1 MRTLGIDH
9 GQVRVGLALSD
20 PLGMIASP
28 LKTVER
34 RRKRKQDI
42 ADLAALVQELDVA
55 EVVIGIPFEMTG
67 AMGKKAKEVLQFA
80 QALRE
85 VLDVPVIEWDE
96 RLTTVQAERS
106 LTAMDVRGSRRK
118 QLVDQMAAAIILQGY
133 LDSKPRSEEEPW

>member
-1 MRTLGIDH
+1 MRILGIDH

-42 ADLAALVQELDVA
+42 ADLAALVKELDVS

-67 AMGKKAKEVLQFA
+67 AQGKKANEVLQFA
-80 QALRE
+80 EALRE
-85 VLDVPVIEWDE
+85 ALDVPVIEWDE
-96 RLTTVQAERS
+96 RLTSVQAERS
-106 LTAMDVRGSRRK
+106 LTAMAVRGARRK

-133 LDSKPRSEEEPW
+133 LDSRPRSEEEPW